1 MSLLSPNLFNQNNHS
16 LTEDFSLIIPENLE
30 KITIISDMINCIYKA
45 LFTKEVKEKNK
56 KNKKKKK
63 SK

>member
-30 KITIISDMINCIYKA
+30 KITIISDMINGDTTDWQTMEGLIRERKINN
-45 LFTKEVKEKNK
+45 LLGE
-56 KNKKKKK
+56 
-63 SK
+63 